1 MTKNKVGMIGLIA
14 LSLASASGCA
24 TASTPK
30 PAAPQS
36 GNEWMVSGVGYYRS
50 AAENRALYYQAWNA
64 ARTELD
70 RDLHSKHKGKPAK
83 RAIIVDC
90 DETVLDNSEFEA
102 GLIKTRKVYPEG
114 WAEWIEAAKAKA
126 TPGSVEFLK
135 YADSKGVDIFYVT
148 NRMAGKESEATARN
162 LQSLGFPQS
171 EKVVGKT
178 DSSSKESR
186 RRKIAED
193 HRIVLL
199 AGDTLADLAEAWD
212 KKTIEERAANV
223 DRLRAEFGHR
233 FISLPNSMYGDWEA
247 AMYRYN
253 FKSTPA
259 EKAKMRVDAATA
271 NY

>member
-1 MTKNKVGMIGLIA
+1 MAV
-14 LSLASASGCA
+14 
-24 TASTPK
+24 PK
-30 PAAPQS
+30 RRTS
-36 GNEWMVSGVGYYRS
+36 RS
-50 AAENRALYYQAWNA
+50 KL
-64 ARTELD
+64 
-70 RDLHSKHKGKPAK
+70 
-83 RAIIVDC
+83 
-90 DETVLDNSEFEA
+90 
-102 GLIKTRKVYPEG
+102 
-114 WAEWIEAAKAKA
+114 
-126 TPGSVEFLK
+126 
-135 YADSKGVDIFYVT
+135 
-148 NRMAGKESEATARN
+148 
-162 LQSLGFPQS
+162 
-171 EKVVGKT
+171 T